1 VKRRFGM
8 LGTLYPPDRF
18 RRNKEKKKKEE
29 ENVKT
34 HEVHQLRL
42 LRGAAADRGRA
53 GSVMACPR
61 QIHLQ

>member
-8 LGTLYPPDRF
+8 LGTLYPPERF
-18 RRNKEKKKKEE
+18 RSNKENKKKKEE

-42 LRGAAADRGRA
+42 LR
-53 GSVMACPR
+53 
-61 QIHLQ
+61 

>member
-8 LGTLYPPDRF
+8 LGTLDPPERF
-18 RRNKEKKKKEE
+18 RRNKKKKEE

-42 LRGAAADRGRA
+42 LR
-53 GSVMACPR
+53 
-61 QIHLQ
+61 